1 MEARYHFLLTKS
13 LSHVEGTFPCNPS
26 FFRYFFFFFILDGD
40 GSKPEGKKTSEAAKG
55 MARRPHWLLAGAAF
69 GSLVFLTHWIFGEV
83 SLVSRWAVSGH
94 PHRGPDPNPF
104 G

>member
-1 MEARYHFLLTKS
+1 MEGGYRFSLAKS
-13 LSHVEGTFPCNPS
+13 LLKVEATFPCNQS
-26 FFRYFFFFFILDGD
+26 FSIIFLILDGD
-40 GSKPEGKKTSEAAKG
+40 RSKPEGEETSEAAKG
-55 MARRPHWLLAGAAF
+55 MASRPHWLLAGAAF